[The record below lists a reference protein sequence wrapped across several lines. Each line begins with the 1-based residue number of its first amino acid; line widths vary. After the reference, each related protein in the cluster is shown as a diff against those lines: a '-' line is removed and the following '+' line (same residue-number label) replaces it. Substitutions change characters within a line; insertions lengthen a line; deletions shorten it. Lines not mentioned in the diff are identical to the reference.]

1 MLLLYTSFLTTS
13 IFTISHSLL
22 KSTGTGTILST
33 SYLPTL
39 TLKFF
44 QLVGAFFKV
53 TNI

>member
-13 IFTISHSLL
+13 FFTISHSLL

-39 TLKFF
+39 ILNFF
-44 QLVGAFFKV
+44 QLVGTFLKLI
-53 TNI
+53 NI